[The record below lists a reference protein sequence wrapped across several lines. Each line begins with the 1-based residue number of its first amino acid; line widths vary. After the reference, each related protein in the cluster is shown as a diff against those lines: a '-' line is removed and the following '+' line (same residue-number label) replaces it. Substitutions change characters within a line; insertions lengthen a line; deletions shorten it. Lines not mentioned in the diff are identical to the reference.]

1 MKEICRFTQVEKVS
15 RSHFYINVDSRASVQ
30 TTVPKYKLFRWNS
43 TLPRSGKR
51 SGLSPSDKMKL
62 VWMTSLNPGQEVA
75 HTYGRLTPP
84 PSPILNWISRK
95 EQMDGWM
102 DGSLGSNKY
111 ENSVQLTY
119 VLVSEQIL
127 SGASF
132 LSFRSVQHLSSNIFI
147 AQAAFCH

>member
-1 MKEICRFTQVEKVS
+1 MKESCRFTQVEKVS

-43 TLPRSGKR
+43 TLPKSGKR

-84 PSPILNWISRK
+84 PLPHPKLDKQKRT
-95 EQMDGWM
+95 DGWM

>member
-1 MKEICRFTQVEKVS
+1 
-15 RSHFYINVDSRASVQ
+15 
-30 TTVPKYKLFRWNS
+30 
-43 TLPRSGKR
+43 
-51 SGLSPSDKMKL
+51 
-62 VWMTSLNPGQEVA
+62 
-75 HTYGRLTPP
+75 
-84 PSPILNWISRK
+84 
-95 EQMDGWM
+95 M

-111 ENSVQLTY
+111 ENSVQLTC

>member
-1 MKEICRFTQVEKVS
+1 
-15 RSHFYINVDSRASVQ
+15 
-30 TTVPKYKLFRWNS
+30 
-43 TLPRSGKR
+43 
-51 SGLSPSDKMKL
+51 
-62 VWMTSLNPGQEVA
+62 MTSLNPGQEVA

-111 ENSVQLTY
+111 ENSVQLTC